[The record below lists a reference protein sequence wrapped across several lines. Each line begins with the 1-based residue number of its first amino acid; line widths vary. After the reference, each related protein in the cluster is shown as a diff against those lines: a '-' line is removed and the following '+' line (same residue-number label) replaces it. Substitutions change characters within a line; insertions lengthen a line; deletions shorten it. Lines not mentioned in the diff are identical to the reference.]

1 MLHKERV
8 LIGRSNDGKPIY
20 KWATGNSLDE
30 LHDSVVR
37 IYVDNGLIDRFLVN
51 GGIPPEKRLT
61 FKEYTENWMK
71 TYKDVSLKPT
81 TLDGYRTML
90 RAHFYPVFGARIFC
104 QITTKDLQ
112 DFLNARS
119 DLSRKYLSDMV
130 KFFGMIV
137 RDAMEDGIVER
148 DITSSRKLTIPSN
161 KKTVREALTLENFL
175 DVVDHLSELNI
186 RDGRFLALLM
196 YTGLRRGEALGLRW
210 EDIDQ
215 TRGVIHVSRNVT
227 YHTSKALVGTPK
239 TENGYRDIPLV
250 AHLSNILSPLEST
263 GYIIASRQR
272 PSEPICHS
280 TFVRTWKRI
289 GETINL
295 HGATPH
301 IFRHTYLTILAG
313 LNIDVKTL
321 QSIAGHG
328 DIQITMN
335 RYVHKRT
342 EGLIEAGELFEQQVL
357 CDRNVTDLDLPN
369 IQYDEDDE
377 DLDLR
382 SDVNVS

>member
-1 MLHKERV
+1 MIHKERV
-8 LIGRSNDGKPIY
+8 FVGRNDQGKPLY
-20 KWATGNSLDE
+20 KWATGNNLDE
-30 LHDSVVR
+30 LHDAVVQ
-37 IYVDNGLIDRFLVN
+37 IYVDHGLIERFLVN
-51 GGIPPEKRLT
+51 GNVPPEKRLT

-81 TLDGYRTML
+81 TLSGYRTML
-90 RAHFYPVFGARIFC
+90 RAHFYPAFDKRVFC

-119 DLSRKYLSDMV
+119 ELSRKYLSDMV

-137 RDAMEDGIVER
+137 RDALEDGVVER
-148 DITSSRKLTIPSN
+148 DITASRKLTIPSN

-175 DVVDHLSELNI
+175 DVSDHLSVLNL
-186 RDGRFLALLM
+186 RDRRFMALLM

-215 TRGVIHVSRNVT
+215 ARGVIHVSRNVT
-227 YHTSKALVGTPK
+227 YHTATANVGTPK
-239 TENGYRDIPLV
+239 TENGYRDVPLV
-250 AHLSNILSPLEST
+250 PHLTRILDPIQPT
-263 GYIIASRQR
+263 GYIIASTQK
-272 PSEPICHS
+272 PTEPICHS

-289 GETINL
+289 DSSIDL

-321 QSIAGHG
+321 QAIAGHS

-335 RYVHKRT
+335 RYVHKRI
-342 EGLIEAGELFEQQVL
+342 EGLIEAGELFEQQIL
-357 CDRNVTDLDLPN
+357 CDRNVTGIEMPN
-369 IQYDEDDE
+369 VQYSQDFDDP
-377 DLDLR
+377 DD
-382 SDVNVS
+382 N

>member
-1 MLHKERV
+1 MIRKERV
-8 LIGRSNDGKPIY
+8 LIGKNDAGKPIF
-20 KWATGNSLDE
+20 KWATGNSLEE
-30 LHDSVVR
+30 LHDSVVQ

-51 GGIPPEKRLT
+51 GNVPPEKRLT
-61 FKEYTENWMK
+61 FKEYTDNWMK

-81 TLDGYRTML
+81 TLSGYRSML
-90 RAHFYPVFGARIFC
+90 RSHFYPAFGKKIFC
-104 QITTKDLQ
+104 QITTKELQ

-137 RDAMEDGIVER
+137 RDAMEDGVVER
-148 DITSSRKLTIPSN
+148 DITASRKLVIPSN
-161 KKTVREALTLENFL
+161 KKTVREALSIEDFL
-175 DVVDHLSELNI
+175 DVVDHLNSLTV
-186 RDGRFLALLM
+186 RDRRFMALLM

-227 YHTSKALVGTPK
+227 YHTATALVGTPK
-239 TENGYRDIPLV
+239 TKNGYRDVPLIP
-250 AHLSNILSPLEST
+250 HLTRILEPVEPT
-263 GYIIASRQR
+263 GYIIASAKNRG
-272 PSEPICHS
+272 EPICHS

-289 GETINL
+289 DSTIDL

-301 IFRHTYLTILAG
+301 IFRHTYLTIMAG

-321 QSIAGHG
+321 QAIAGHG

-335 RYVHKRT
+335 RYVHKRI
-342 EGLIEAGELFEQQVL
+342 EGLIEAGELFEKQIL
-357 CDRNVTDLDLPN
+357 CDRNVTGFEMPEVRCNNDS
-369 IQYDEDDE
+369 E
-377 DLDLR
+377 DL
-382 SDVNVS
+382 SEGQE

>member
-1 MLHKERV
+1 MVHKERV
-8 LIGRSNDGKPIY
+8 LIGKNDQGKPIY

-30 LHDSVVR
+30 LHDAVVR
-37 IYVDNGLIDRFLVN
+37 IYVDTGLIDRFLVN
-51 GGIPPEKRLT
+51 GNIPPEKRQT
-61 FKEYTENWMK
+61 FKEYTEVWLK

-90 RAHFYPVFGARIFC
+90 RAHFYPVFGKRIFC

-119 DLSRKYLSDMV
+119 YLSRKYLSDMV

-137 RDAMEDGIVER
+137 RDAIEDGVVER
-148 DITSSRKLTIPSN
+148 DITASRKLTIPSN
-161 KKTVREALTLENFL
+161 KKTVREALQMEDFL
-175 DVVDHLSELNI
+175 DVVDHLPDLNLKD
-186 RDGRFLALLM
+186 RQFMALLM

-215 TRGVIHVSRNVT
+215 SRGVIHISRNVT
-227 YHTSKALVGTPK
+227 YHTKTALVGTPK
-239 TENGYRDIPLV
+239 TENGYRDVPLV
-250 AHLSNILSPLEST
+250 PHLLNILQPLQQT
-263 GYIIASRQR
+263 GYIIASTMK

-289 GETINL
+289 NSTIDL

-301 IFRHTYLTILAG
+301 IFRHTYITILAG

-321 QSIAGHG
+321 QAIAGHG

-342 EGLIEAGELFEQQVL
+342 EGLVEAGELFEKQIL
-357 CDRNVTDLDLPN
+357 CDRNVTDIEMPN
-369 IQYDEDDE
+369 ILYSEDNNDLYDE
-377 DLDLR
+377 
-382 SDVNVS
+382 

>member
-1 MLHKERV
+1 MIHKERV
-8 LIGRSNDGKPIY
+8 LIGRNDRGKPLY
-20 KWATGNSLDE
+20 KWATGNNLDE
-30 LHDSVVR
+30 LHDAIVQ
-37 IYVDNGLIDRFLVN
+37 IYVDHGLIERFLVN
-51 GGIPPEKRLT
+51 GNVPPEKRLT

-81 TLDGYRTML
+81 TLSGYRTML
-90 RAHFYPVFGARIFC
+90 RAHFYPAFGKRVFC

-119 DLSRKYLSDMV
+119 ELSRKYLSDMV

-137 RDAMEDGIVER
+137 RDALEDGVVER
-148 DITSSRKLTIPSN
+148 DITASRKLTIPSN

-175 DVVDHLSELNI
+175 DVSDHLSVLNL
-186 RDGRFLALLM
+186 RDRRFMALLM

-215 TRGVIHVSRNVT
+215 ARGVIHVLRNVT
-227 YHTSKALVGTPK
+227 YHTATANVGTPK
-239 TENGYRDIPLV
+239 TENGYRDVPLV
-250 AHLSNILSPLEST
+250 PHLTRILDPIQPN
-263 GYIIASRQR
+263 GYIIASTQK
-272 PSEPICHS
+272 PTEPICHS

-289 GETINL
+289 DESIDL

-321 QSIAGHG
+321 QAIAGHS

-335 RYVHKRT
+335 RYVHKRI
-342 EGLIEAGELFEQQVL
+342 EGLIEAGELFEQQIL
-357 CDRNVTDLDLPN
+357 CDRNVTGIEMPN
-369 IQYDEDDE
+369 VQYSQDFDDP
-377 DLDLR
+377 DD
-382 SDVNVS
+382 D